1 MPYLCAIKRRG
12 VQSSDLNLVLNL
24 IMLDVFAIGC
34 LLQIGVKYKVANGA
48 SRRCMDGIYQLF

>member
-12 VQSSDLNLVLNL
+12 GQSSDLNLVLNL

-48 SRRCMDGIYQLF
+48 SRRCMD